1 MVRTLGFSILPRV
14 RDRSLF
20 LVVAALSVGLLFVL
34 PSVAAGGKKAD
45 GTLSI
50 QNGKGVVQIAAR
62 GTIIGRIDQGTV
74 LAIDRNPN
82 DGSTPIVKG
91 GRIRQVTLTRQLHQ
105 GRNIRFRLV
114 GGFYRLKV
122 QGRGISLSAVGR
134 GAVTLNGDE
143 RFADTGVYSLNGGDW
158 VPVPYDLETVQ
169 LAASAPPGG

>member
-1 MVRTLGFSILPRV
+1 M
-14 RDRSLF
+14 RDRSLR
-20 LVVAALSVGLLFVL
+20 LAVAALCIGLLFAL
-34 PSVAAGGKKAD
+34 PSVAAGSKKAD
-45 GTLSI
+45 GTLAV
-50 QNGKGVVQIAAR
+50 QDGKGVVQIAAR

-91 GRIRQVTLTRQLHQ
+91 GRIRLLTQTRTVHQ

-134 GAVTLNGDE
+134 GAATLNGDE
-143 RFADTGVYSLNGGDW
+143 RFADTGLYSLNGGDW
-158 VPVPYDLETVQ
+158 IPVPYDAETVQ
-169 LAASAPPGG
+169 LSAQVPPGG

>member
-1 MVRTLGFSILPRV
+1 M
-14 RDRSLF
+14 RDRPF
-20 LVVAALSVGLLFVL
+20 LLLVAALGLGLVFVL
-34 PSVAAGGKKAD
+34 PSVASGGKKAD
-45 GTLSI
+45 GTLSV
-50 QNGKGVVQIAAR
+50 QDGKGVVQIAAR

-91 GRIRQVTLTRQLHQ
+91 GRVRLVTLTRQVHQ

-143 RFADTGVYSLNGGDW
+143 RFADTGLYSLNGGDW
-158 VPVPYDLETVQ
+158 VPVPYGPETVQ
-169 LAASAPPGG
+169 LAAPAPAGG

>member
-1 MVRTLGFSILPRV
+1 MVRTLASPILPRV
-14 RDRSLF
+14 RDRSLV
-20 LVVAALSVGLLFVL
+20 LVVAAVCLGLLFAL

-62 GTIIGRIDQGTV
+62 GSVIGRIDQGTV
-74 LAIDRNPN
+74 LAIDRNPY
-82 DGSTPIVKG
+82 DGSTAIVKG
-91 GRIRQVTLTRQLHQ
+91 GHLRVLTATRQLRQ

-134 GAVTLNGDE
+134 GSVTLNGDE
-143 RFADTGVYSLNGGDW
+143 RFADTGLYSLNGGDW
-158 VPVPYDLETVQ
+158 IPVPYDAETVQ
-169 LAASAPPGG
+169 LAAPPPTGG